1 MIMKKIYTKTGDEGM
16 TSLRGGVRVSKDD
29 IRIEANGTI
38 DLLNALIGKLR
49 VMPDIEEDWK
59 SYLQEIQNELMTVM
73 SHVATPQDKT
83 NPRTL
88 HVVELTAKMEQKMD
102 EVMAKIEEH
111 SHFIVPTGSLASA
124 EIHIARTIAR
134 QAERRLWTVN
144 RDYPIDPAVM
154 RFMNRLS
161 DFLFVMTKEQLQCEG
176 VAPEDWK

>member
-1 MIMKKIYTKTGDEGM
+1 MKKIYTKTGDEGM
-16 TSLRGGVRVSKDD
+16 TSLRGGVRVPKDD
-29 IRIEANGTI
+29 IRVEANGSI

-49 VMPDIEEDWK
+49 VMPSISDDWK
-59 SYLQEIQNELMTVM
+59 PYLQDIQKELMTVM

-83 NPRTL
+83 NPRQS
-88 HVVELTAKMEQKMD
+88 HADVLTERMEQRMD

-111 SHFIVPTGSLASA
+111 GHFIVPTGSMTSA

-144 RDYPIDPAVM
+144 RNYPVDSSMM

-161 DFLFVMTKEQLQCEG
+161 DFLFVMTKEQLQKEG

>member
-1 MIMKKIYTKTGDEGM
+1 M
-16 TSLRGGVRVSKDD
+16 TSLRGGVRVPKDD

-154 RFMNRLS
+154 RFINRLS
-161 DFLFVMTKEQLQCEG
+161 DFLFVMTKEQLQREG

>member
-1 MIMKKIYTKTGDEGM
+1 MKKVYTKTGDEGL
-16 TSLRGGVRVSKDD
+16 TSLRNGVRVPKDD

-49 VMPDIEEDWK
+49 VMPEVGDEWRPFLQDIQK
-59 SYLQEIQNELMTVM
+59 ELMTVM
-73 SHVATPQDKT
+73 SHVATPQDKS

-88 HVVELTAKMEQKMD
+88 HVDELTERLEIKMD
-102 EVMAKIEEH
+102 EVMARMEEH
-111 SHFIVPTGSLASA
+111 THFILPSGSLASA

-144 RDYPIDPAVM
+144 REYPIDPSVM

-161 DFLFVMTKEQLQCEG
+161 DFLFVMTKAQLQSEG
-176 VAPEDWK
+176 IAPENWK

>member
-1 MIMKKIYTKTGDEGM
+1 MKKVYTKTGDEGL
-16 TSLRGGVRVSKDD
+16 TSLRNGVRVPKDD

-49 VMPDIEEDWK
+49 VMPEVCDEWK
-59 SYLQEIQNELMTVM
+59 PYLQDIQKELMTVM
-73 SHVATPQDKT
+73 SHVATPQNKS

-88 HVVELTAKMEQKMD
+88 HVDELTERMEQKMD
-102 EVMAKIEEH
+102 EVMARMEEQT
-111 SHFIVPTGSLASA
+111 HFILPSGSLASA

-144 RDYPIDPAVM
+144 REYLVDPSVM

-161 DFLFVMTKEQLQCEG
+161 DFLFVMTKAQLQSEG
-176 VAPEDWK
+176 IAPENWK

>member
-1 MIMKKIYTKTGDEGM
+1 
-16 TSLRGGVRVSKDD
+16 
-29 IRIEANGTI
+29 
-38 DLLNALIGKLR
+38 
-49 VMPDIEEDWK
+49 
-59 SYLQEIQNELMTVM
+59 
-73 SHVATPQDKT
+73 
-83 NPRTL
+83 
-88 HVVELTAKMEQKMD
+88 
-102 EVMAKIEEH
+102 
-111 SHFIVPTGSLASA
+111 LASA

>member
-1 MIMKKIYTKTGDEGM
+1 MKKVYTKTGDERL
-16 TSLRGGVRVSKDD
+16 TSLRNGVRVPKDD

-49 VMPDIEEDWK
+49 MMPEVGDEWK
-59 SYLQEIQNELMTVM
+59 SYLQDIQKELMTVM
-73 SHVATPQDKT
+73 SHVATPQDKS

-88 HVVELTAKMEQKMD
+88 HVNELTERMEQKMD
-102 EVMAKIEEH
+102 EMMARMEEYT
-111 SHFIVPTGSLASA
+111 HFILPSGSLASA

-144 RDYPIDPAVM
+144 REYPVDPSVM

-161 DFLFVMTKEQLQCEG
+161 DFLFVMTKAQLQSEG
-176 VAPEDWK
+176 IAPEKWK